1 MITEYL
7 KKFNEYC
14 ADGIYFEHVI
24 SAIYKAVI
32 QEGDVALDGGASHGL
47 HTLPLSKAVG
57 KSGHVYAFEAIPL
70 LADQLKENCKSI
82 PNITVFSGAISDFK
96 GKTEFHF
103 VKNNTGYSGI
113 NERGY
118 PEGAEVELISV
129 PVTTIDALLP
139 NVEKISFI
147 KLDLEGGE
155 FKALKGAQSLISRNS
170 PLIVFEHGGEYAA
183 KFNNYSLDDYLRF
196 WVAQKYR
203 IFDLFGKPI
212 SGDRFA
218 EHDVWYF
225 IAAKT
230 ERHFDLIENIHV
242 PIIHGVRTLMAEE
255 REEKRVK
262 ELEKKK
268 KSRSFF
274 RFRS

>member
-1 MITEYL
+1 MTAEYL

-24 SAIYKAVI
+24 SAIYKTVI

-57 KSGHVYAFEAIPL
+57 KFGHVYAFEAIPP
-70 LADQLKENCKSI
+70 LADQLKENYKSI
-82 PNITVFSGAISDFK
+82 PNITIFGEAISDFK

-113 NERGY
+113 NKRGY
-118 PEGAEVELISV
+118 PEDAEVELISV
-129 PVTTIDALLP
+129 PVTTVDALLP
-139 NVEKISFI
+139 NVEKVSFI

-170 PLIVFEHGGEYAA
+170 PLIVFEHGGKHAA
-183 KFNNYSLDDYLRF
+183 KFNNYSIDDYSKF
-196 WVAQKYR
+196 WAVNGYQ

-212 SGDRFA
+212 LGERFS

-230 ERHFDLIENIHV
+230 ERHIELIENIHV
-242 PIIHGVRTLMAEE
+242 PIIHGVQTFLAEE
-255 REEKRVK
+255 RE
-262 ELEKKK
+262 KKK
-268 KSRSFF
+268 GWGLFGFNLKIEKF
-274 RFRS
+274 